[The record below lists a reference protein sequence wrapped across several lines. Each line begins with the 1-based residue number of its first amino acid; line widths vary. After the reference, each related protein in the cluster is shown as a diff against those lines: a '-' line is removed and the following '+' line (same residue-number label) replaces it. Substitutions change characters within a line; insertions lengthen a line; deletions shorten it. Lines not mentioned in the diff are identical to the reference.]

1 MLMVV
6 IGGGCWWLLPVIAG
20 GGCGWRRVAE
30 LRWCDADA
38 GALFVKVNRLD
49 GSAALFARITSFS
62 GGTEW
67 QRSSGEDWLP
77 DTDIEKRLESEI
89 KFDPDV
95 WIVEVENP
103 GGENPF
109 EELT

>member
-1 MLMVV
+1 MEPRIKTGLLVQAGIRLCEGKLITAML
-6 IGGGCWWLLPVIAG
+6 
-20 GGCGWRRVAE
+20 RR
-30 LRWCDADA
+30 RGDADA

-109 EELT
+109 EELS